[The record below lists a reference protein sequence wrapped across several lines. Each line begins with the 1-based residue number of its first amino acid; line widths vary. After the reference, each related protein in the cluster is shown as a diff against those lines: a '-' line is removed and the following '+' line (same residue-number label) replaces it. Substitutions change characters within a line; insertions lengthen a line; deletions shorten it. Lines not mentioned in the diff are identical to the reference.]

1 MDRLPQFGANEVKVL
16 QAVRR
21 SAMDGY
27 SLLSTTG
34 LGPRDLVETLVKLE
48 GRINVK
54 GELVEGRIGE
64 AYVALPPNNR
74 GFVDMVLAAK

>member
-1 MDRLPQFGANEVKVL
+1 MDRMPQFGDNEVKVL

-34 LGPRDLVETLVKLE
+34 LKPQDLVDALVKLE
-48 GRINVK
+48 GLINIK
-54 GELVEGRIGE
+54 GELIEGRIGE

-74 GFVDMVLAAK
+74 HFVDQVLAAK

>member
-1 MDRLPQFGANEVKVL
+1 MDPMKKFDPNELKVL

-34 LGPRDLVETLVKLE
+34 LGPQDLVDALLKLE
-48 GRINVK
+48 GLINVK
-54 GELVEGRIGE
+54 GELVEARIGE
-64 AYVALPPNNR
+64 AYVALPPSNR
-74 GFVDMVLAAK
+74 GFVDMVLAKV

>member
-1 MDRLPQFGANEVKVL
+1 MDTMPQLGDNEVKVL
-16 QAVRR
+16 RAVRR

-34 LGPRDLVETLVKLE
+34 LDAQGLVDTLLKLQ
-48 GRINVK
+48 NVISIK
-54 GELVEGRIGE
+54 GELVKERVGE

-74 GFVDMVLAAK
+74 GYVDLILAR